1 VTRAAAGANFLRFRL
16 APAGEMDYF
25 ADVVSMGHDSR
36 LNRAI
41 TKGRARAGQ
50 SLVEYALVLTFVSVV
65 SIVCLSAMGV
75 ELRGV
80 YVTII
85 DALDSVRTAI

>member
-1 VTRAAAGANFLRFRL
+1 
-16 APAGEMDYF
+16 MDYF
-25 ADVVSMGHDSR
+25 ADVVEMGHHSR
-36 LNRAI
+36 LNCVI
-41 TKGRARAGQ
+41 TKGRARRAGQ

-75 ELRGV
+75 ELRGL
-80 YVTII
+80 YTTII